1 MWRCHCLHR
10 LTPQIAHSDAVVV
23 KDFQLSEPEL
33 QRKPVHTLLTATDRE
48 KTGRVSTRD
57 KNDGF
62 RSPDDLPH
70 CVTELIPEF
79 SSSDCCRAW
88 ACPFWMSSTQW
99 GKVETVGDEGAV
111 SGYTCGAW
119 ATACALLWACGGLC
133 KGTQISASRRGA
145 CVLICIYATDPKKL
159 VTCPAQ
165 ADARAHGAAV
175 AGALS
180 LRRRACNKSPVL

>member
-1 MWRCHCLHR
+1 
-10 LTPQIAHSDAVVV
+10 
-23 KDFQLSEPEL
+23 
-33 QRKPVHTLLTATDRE
+33 
-48 KTGRVSTRD
+48 
-57 KNDGF
+57 
-62 RSPDDLPH
+62 
-70 CVTELIPEF
+70 
-79 SSSDCCRAW
+79 
-88 ACPFWMSSTQW
+88 MSSTQW

-165 ADARAHGAAV
+165 HRAYEFFLLPSGAQLLPNQKRVGTVPEAP
-175 AGALS
+175 AGRISAQS
-180 LRRRACNKSPVL
+180 

>member
-1 MWRCHCLHR
+1 MTLQAPSLSSGPLARGLQAANGSGKRGLGTGGEPSGAQRTCARSYL
-10 LTPQIAHSDAVVV
+10 
-23 KDFQLSEPEL
+23 QLDIT
-33 QRKPVHTLLTATDRE
+33 KPKA
-48 KTGRVSTRD
+48 GRHGARGAGWQN
-57 KNDGF
+57 K
-62 RSPDDLPH
+62 
-70 CVTELIPEF
+70 
-79 SSSDCCRAW
+79 
-88 ACPFWMSSTQW
+88 CPFWMSSTQW

-165 ADARAHGAAV
+165 HRVHDV
-175 AGALS
+175 WD
-180 LRRRACNKSPVL
+180 

>member
-1 MWRCHCLHR
+1 
-10 LTPQIAHSDAVVV
+10 
-23 KDFQLSEPEL
+23 
-33 QRKPVHTLLTATDRE
+33 
-48 KTGRVSTRD
+48 
-57 KNDGF
+57 
-62 RSPDDLPH
+62 
-70 CVTELIPEF
+70 
-79 SSSDCCRAW
+79 
-88 ACPFWMSSTQW
+88 MSSTQW

-165 ADARAHGAAV
+165 HREHDV
-175 AGALS
+175 WD
-180 LRRRACNKSPVL
+180 

>member
-1 MWRCHCLHR
+1 M
-10 LTPQIAHSDAVVV
+10 
-23 KDFQLSEPEL
+23 
-33 QRKPVHTLLTATDRE
+33 
-48 KTGRVSTRD
+48 GRPSNASSTSTSAGAGWQN
-57 KNDGF
+57 K
-62 RSPDDLPH
+62 
-70 CVTELIPEF
+70 
-79 SSSDCCRAW
+79 
-88 ACPFWMSSTQW
+88 CPFWMSSTQW

-165 ADARAHGAAV
+165 HRAYEFFLFALPPTREWVRLIRGGCKRPTGAGSGGWEQAASRLV
-175 AGALS
+175 PNGPVRALIGS
-180 LRRRACNKSPVL
+180 

>member
-1 MWRCHCLHR
+1 MLPCCCE
-10 LTPQIAHSDAVVV
+10 AG
-23 KDFQLSEPEL
+23 
-33 QRKPVHTLLTATDRE
+33 LLEEGAN
-48 KTGRVSTRD
+48 K
-57 KNDGF
+57 
-62 RSPDDLPH
+62 
-70 CVTELIPEF
+70 
-79 SSSDCCRAW
+79 
-88 ACPFWMSSTQW
+88 CPFWMSSTQW

-165 ADARAHGAAV
+165 HRAYEFFLFALPPTREWVRLIRGGCKRPTGAGSGGWELSASRLVASGPVRFYWQLNTKPKPEISQHGEEIPPFRC
-175 AGALS
+175 GF
-180 LRRRACNKSPVL
+180 RRHCDRDP